1 MTVGLQASAVT
12 VRVGETT
19 IVDDVALDAPIG
31 SFTALVGPNG
41 AGKSTLLRAL
51 AAVQPPERGSVEF
64 ERRDVLA
71 MPRRERAR
79 TLALVEQDADTSVA
93 MRVDAVV
100 ALGRHPH
107 ESMWASTRD
116 SDAIVSAAL
125 ETAGATHLAARDFST
140 LSGGERQRV
149 MLARALAQQPRLLLL
164 DEPTNHLDIS
174 AQLST
179 LALAQ
184 DLARA
189 GLTVV
194 AAMHDLTH
202 AATYCDRVV
211 VLQAGRVVGAGP
223 TMAVL
228 EPALIRDVYGVD
240 ATVLDVSGR
249 PVIAFRPL
257 A

>member
-1 MTVGLQASAVT
+1 
-12 VRVGETT
+12 VRAGEKT
-19 IVDDVALDAPIG
+19 IVDDVALDAPVG

-51 AAVQPPERGSVEF
+51 AAVQVPERGSVLF
-64 ERRDVLA
+64 EGRDVLA

-107 ESMWASTRD
+107 ESMWASNRD
-116 SDAIVSAAL
+116 SEAIVIAAL
-125 ETAGATHLAARDFST
+125 ETAGATHLTTRDFST

-174 AQLST
+174 AQLNT
-179 LALAQ
+179 LGLAQ
-184 DLARA
+184 RLARE
-189 GLTVV
+189 GLVVV
-194 AAMHDLTH
+194 AAMHDLTL
-202 AATYCDRVV
+202 AATYCDRII
-211 VLQAGRVVGAGP
+211 VLQDGRVVGAGP
-223 TMAVL
+223 TMCVL
-228 EPALIRDVYGVD
+228 EPGLIRDVYGVD
-240 ATVLDVSGR
+240 ATVLDVAGR
-249 PVIAFRPL
+249 PVIAYRPVER
-257 A
+257 

>member
-1 MTVGLQASAVT
+1 MAAGLQASGVT

-19 IVDDVALDAPIG
+19 IVDDVGLDAPVG

-51 AAVQPPERGSVEF
+51 AAVQPPERGSIEF
-64 ERRDVLA
+64 EGSDVLA
-71 MPRRERAR
+71 MHRRERAR

-107 ESMWASTRD
+107 ESMWASSRD
-116 SDAIVSAAL
+116 SEALVATAL
-125 ETAGATHLAARDFST
+125 ESAGATHLAHRDFST

-164 DEPTNHLDIS
+164 DEPTNHLDIA

-184 DLARA
+184 ELARS

-202 AATYCDRVV
+202 AATYCDRIL
-211 VLQAGRVVGAGP
+211 VLRGGRVVGAGP
-223 TMAVL
+223 TMTVL
-228 EPALIRDVYGVD
+228 EPGLIRDVYGVE

-249 PVIAFRPL
+249 PIIAFRPL
-257 A
+257 G